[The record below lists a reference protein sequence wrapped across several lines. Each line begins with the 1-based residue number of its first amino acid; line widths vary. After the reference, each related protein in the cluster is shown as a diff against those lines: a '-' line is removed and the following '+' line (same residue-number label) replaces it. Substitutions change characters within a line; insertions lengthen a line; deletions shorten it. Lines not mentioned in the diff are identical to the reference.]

1 VSETDRK
8 PRRRN
13 VTITIEEDVARWAR
27 IKAAEK
33 DTSVSQLVGDMLKE
47 EMQNEGAYQAAMRDH
62 FAMIKPVKF
71 EKPGGR
77 FPTRD
82 ELYDRPKRWS

>member
-1 VSETDRK
+1 MSETTRK

-13 VTITIEEDVARWAR
+13 MTITLQEDVARWAR
-27 IKAAEK
+27 IKAAAQ
-33 DTSVSQLVGDMLKE
+33 DTSVSQLVGDMLEE
-47 EMQNEGAYQAAMRDH
+47 EMRREGSYDAAMRDH
-62 FAMIKPVKF
+62 FAMVTPVKF

-77 FPTRD
+77 FPRRD